1 MEPIF
6 ETIRTYIDG
15 QHEAML
21 KLWEE
26 LVNTESGSRN
36 LEGVAA
42 VTASSAG
49 RWRPT
54 GATSA
59 GCATSRPRWP
69 CSAPWDRVW

>member
-42 VTASSAG
+42 VTDIL
-49 RWRPT
+49 RREME
-54 GATSA
+54 ATEREIAEIIAAHNARSL
-59 GCATSRPRWP
+59 
-69 CSAPWDRVW
+69 

>member
-49 RWRPT
+49 RWRPP
-54 GATSA
+54 A
-59 GCATSRPRWP
+59 CAPRCCRWTTP
-69 CSAPWDRVW
+69 PVYW